1 MEPLTRA
8 GGLNLYP
15 DVQMSA
21 ALPRR
26 LVLPPC
32 LLMFSR
38 DAILP
43 KLYRERSAG
52 LSVTGNEAEKILSQI
67 KQTRQKL
74 PRHAEQTLCARAHLR
89 GSAASWD
96 DKRGCSDGFETQR

>member
-43 KLYRERSAG
+43 KLCRERSAG

-74 PRHAEQTLCARAHLR
+74 PRHTEQTLRARAHLR
-89 GSAASWD
+89 GSAASW
-96 DKRGCSDGFETQR
+96 R